1 MFLKKIVLI
10 LITVTSLF
18 IMNTVQAQTLGDL
31 KSELND
37 MEKNL
42 NENEQKKE
50 LTEEQIEE
58 TENKVVEI
66 KANIEQIYSDIDTL
80 NNEIEQLN
88 KDIESRDKE
97 IKEVINFVQV
107 SNGESAYLEY
117 LFGAKDFTD
126 FIYRLVVSEQMTNY
140 NEQLIDDYNQM
151 IVDNNNKKEQL
162 ANNEKQLQEKQEEL
176 NVELDKLGEEL
187 DKISDTSI
195 SIQEE
200 IDAQKEIIQMYEDKG
215 CSENQDLSSCGTS
228 ILPANT
234 AFYRPLIS
242 GVVTSEWGSRWGSFH
257 EGIDLSNSVRHI
269 PVYSIGTGVVAS
281 TISQSS
287 CGGNMVIAHYT
298 VNGATYTVVY
308 AHLYS
313 ISVSPGQVL
322 TRDTQVGLM
331 GGGSDTMWYDG
342 CTTGDHLHLSISSG
356 LYGIDY
362 TSWSTLVSY
371 SINPRYMIN
380 FPSYSWAD
388 RYTQY

>member
-151 IVDNNNKKEQL
+151 IVDNNNKK
-162 ANNEKQLQEKQEEL
+162 
-176 NVELDKLGEEL
+176 
-187 DKISDTSI
+187 
-195 SIQEE
+195 
-200 IDAQKEIIQMYEDKG
+200 
-215 CSENQDLSSCGTS
+215 
-228 ILPANT
+228 
-234 AFYRPLIS
+234 R
-242 GVVTSEWGSRWGSFH
+242 
-257 EGIDLSNSVRHI
+257 
-269 PVYSIGTGVVAS
+269 
-281 TISQSS
+281 
-287 CGGNMVIAHYT
+287 T
-298 VNGATYTVVY
+298 V
-308 AHLYS
+308 S
-313 ISVSPGQVL
+313 
-322 TRDTQVGLM
+322 
-331 GGGSDTMWYDG
+331 
-342 CTTGDHLHLSISSG
+342 
-356 LYGIDY
+356 
-362 TSWSTLVSY
+362 
-371 SINPRYMIN
+371 
-380 FPSYSWAD
+380 
-388 RYTQY
+388 